1 MIFRRGE
8 LIAQREN
15 SLGVPGY
22 RGVPEAVREQDRR
35 FLDDLCQKQN
45 QDLSGFA
52 KAQRDS
58 NPVPRAKL
66 IVNSSKVK
74 RAQLVVNNAM
84 VKRAELVQ
92 PRRSDFRPPDLQGSH
107 SL

>member
-15 SLGVPGY
+15 SLGVLGY

-52 KAQRDS
+52 KAQHDS

-74 RAQLVVNNAM
+74 RAQLVVNNAI

-92 PRRSDFRPPDLQGSH
+92 PRRQ
-107 SL
+107 